1 MEQEEEEEE
10 GGMTEDIAK
19 FDKLIGDASRDNSR
33 SAVSSE
39 QRRSL
44 RMKLSSS
51 TGKEGRKDGGD
62 DDDADMPSASQA
74 ELNAQAISWTD
85 PREEEERRRLKA
97 KLAAETQAIGLLAS
111 TSKAAGGGNSVAA
124 DQMTSMEIPE
134 NLTEVMMGGSDEKEN
149 SPDRERAKRKLSLN
163 SNSSGRR

>member
-1 MEQEEEEEE
+1 MEQEEE

-62 DDDADMPSASQA
+62 DDDDADMPSASQA

-111 TSKAAGGGNSVAA
+111 TSKAAAGGNSVAAA